1 MPISHFTYVM
11 QIHSTSFHF
20 CCLLGNQSNLPFC
33 PRQTLTCS
41 LPMNMLGL
49 REDGES
55 WERHDETRE
64 TRCTAIF
71 TCTLTKVCFLYT
83 AREGRDGAPQKEGGQ
98 TSEPPWCELSDL
110 WPGRQLGSIPPPSLK
125 RMCCFTFA
133 LCSQTAPAFFNMV
146 KCRICRNVFFRML
159 IKCFTHSCSL
169 TPAVW
174 CIHRLLQRLQVPEA
188 ADRVCRGVLPA
199 GSWGTCSCDPYGRC
213 QRPCQGS
220 APYQLAC
227 SPLRLSLPAGEE
239 KREGRGT
246 LFVCLLCFI

>member
-1 MPISHFTYVM
+1 MIKMPISHFTYVM

-98 TSEPPWCELSDL
+98 TSEPPWCELSD
-110 WPGRQLGSIPPPSLK
+110 RSCHQ
-125 RMCCFTFA
+125 TFLMGVPVIRETKTKLSFA
-133 LCSQTAPAFFNMV
+133 ANMST
-146 KCRICRNVFFRML
+146 F
-159 IKCFTHSCSL
+159 
-169 TPAVW
+169 P
-174 CIHRLLQRLQVPEA
+174 PEA
-188 ADRVCRGVLPA
+188 LSTWQ
-199 GSWGTCSCDPYGRC
+199 SWS
-213 QRPCQGS
+213 
-220 APYQLAC
+220 
-227 SPLRLSLPAGEE
+227 
-239 KREGRGT
+239 
-246 LFVCLLCFI
+246 